1 MSVIFPN
8 KTTSKNII
16 NKKETRITQFI
27 IRIGLAKNKQQ
38 VNTIFLIILFS
49 FTIVIVLFFLLPESE
64 GKDLSPIEINN
75 AGNITEITN
84 S

>member
-8 KTTSKNII
+8 ETTSKNII

-27 IRIGLAKNKQQ
+27 IRLGLAKNKQQ
-38 VNTIFLIILFS
+38 VNTIFLIILFIC
-49 FTIVIVLFFLLPESE
+49 TIVIVLFFLLPEPE